1 MYGTQVSLSI
11 GLVAVALSTILGIFL
26 GGISGYFGGLA
37 DLGIQRV
44 IELLQSIPPIPIWL
58 ALTATLPRSWSVEQ
72 TYLAITVILAL
83 IGWTTLGREVR
94 GRFLSLREED
104 FVVAAKLSGSSRMR
118 IVFRHML
125 PSMSSHIIA
134 AMTLADAGNDHQRD
148 VLELSR
154 ARPAPTGDQLGRAA
168 AGGTEPAVDRPGALA
183 AAARPRGDHHR
194 ARAEHP
200 GRRSARR
207 LGPLSLIAMD
217 QPLLSVRN
225 LKTFFMMDEGTAKA
239 VDGVSFDVQPGQ
251 VVGIVGESG
260 CGKSVTIKSVLR
272 IVQRPG
278 RIVGGEILFRRPRG
292 NARDQRA
299 EHEIIDLATLDANG
313 KEMRAIR
320 GSEIALIPQEP
331 MAAMSP
337 VHTIGNQLVEAV
349 QLHRDVSKPDAE
361 RIVIARMREV
371 GVPSPHERMTMYPW
385 ELSGGLRQRVMIAMA
400 LSCDPKLLIADEP
413 TTAIDVTTQAQV
425 LSLLRGLQAQH
436 DMAIIFITHDLG
448 VIAQIADYVVVMY
461 LGRVMETGPVD
472 DIFHRPQHPY
482 TRALLES
489 IPTMYAPSKEL
500 LPTIVGSIPHP
511 FNRPAGCPFY
521 PRCADY
527 MPGTCDRGLPA
538 LLPINE
544 RQSAS
549 CFLYHSAVDED

>member
-1 MYGTQVSLSI
+1 M
-11 GLVAVALSTILGIFL
+11 
-26 GGISGYFGGLA
+26 
-37 DLGIQRV
+37 
-44 IELLQSIPPIPIWL
+44 
-58 ALTATLPRSWSVEQ
+58 
-72 TYLAITVILAL
+72 
-83 IGWTTLGREVR
+83 
-94 GRFLSLREED
+94 
-104 FVVAAKLSGSSRMR
+104 
-118 IVFRHML
+118 
-125 PSMSSHIIA
+125 
-134 AMTLADAGNDHQRD
+134 
-148 VLELSR
+148 
-154 ARPAPTGDQLGRAA
+154 PA
-168 AGGTEPAVDRPGALA
+168 
-183 AAARPRGDHHR
+183 
-194 ARAEHP
+194 
-200 GRRSARR
+200 
-207 LGPLSLIAMD
+207 AMD

-251 VVGIVGESG
+251 IVGIVGESG

-278 RIVGGEILFRRPRG
+278 QIVGGEILFRR
-292 NARDQRA
+292 QSRA
-299 EHEIIDLATLDANG
+299 GTEVVDLATLDAYG
-313 KEMRAIR
+313 REMRAIR

-337 VHTIGNQLVEAV
+337 VHTVGNQLVEAV
-349 QLHRDVSKPDAE
+349 RLHREVDKAEAE
-361 RIVIARMREV
+361 RIVVERLREV
-371 GVPSPHERMTMYPW
+371 GIPSPAERMTMYPW

-400 LSCDPKLLIADEP
+400 LSCHPKLLIADEP

-425 LSLLRGLQAQH
+425 LSLLRGLQQQH
-436 DMAIIFITHDLG
+436 GMAIIFITHDLG
-448 VIAQIADYVVVMY
+448 VIAQIADFVVVMY
-461 LGRVMETGPVD
+461 LGRIMETGPVD

-511 FNRPAGCPFY
+511 LNRPAGCPFY

-538 LLPINE
+538 LLPVGE